1 MRLNKK
7 TKRRIKAQAA
17 RYRRFYNQPCP
28 EVDALLEELRQSASQ
43 APKGMTKDEEIK
55 HILEQADRRHE

>member
-28 EVDALLEELRQSASQ
+28 EVDALLEELRQSVGQ
-43 APKGMTKDEEIK
+43 APKDWAEDEEIK
-55 HILEQADRRHE
+55 RIFEQTDRRHE

>member
-7 TKRRIKAQAA
+7 TKRRIKEQVA

-28 EVDALLEELRQSASQ
+28 EADAMLEELRRSAGQ
-43 APKGMTKDEEIK
+43 TPKGMTLNEELK
-55 HILEQADRRHE
+55 YILDQEGRQYE

>member
-17 RYRRFYNQPCP
+17 RYRKFYNQPCP

-43 APKGMTKDEEIK
+43 APKGMTLDEELK
-55 HILEQADRRHE
+55 YILEQEGRQYE